1 MARRAKGRRAS
12 GGDRASPIPS
22 RIFAQVSPRSIGG
35 VSLFAMTDPISA
47 ANVGAFAS
55 EPDLIQ
61 RSVLRLKDSGFEVL
75 QVTPT
80 TINIA
85 GPKEAYEKSFQR
97 RIVARELPCRKS
109 GDEDTTAT
117 FLQVD
122 ETDNPG
128 LLETSGTPFEELI
141 EGIAIEE
148 PRYYFGPSVFPPT
161 KAYWHLRV
169 AGDLGVGLNAERA
182 HRGSTTGKRVRVAM
196 VDSGWY
202 KHPHFTKRGFRVAPV
217 VLGPGAANPL
227 KDESGH
233 GTGESANI
241 FAVAPDAQ
249 LLPVKM
255 SFVNATAAF
264 NAAVAL
270 RPDIITCSWGSH
282 VPGST
287 LSPANLALA
296 TAIASAVASGIV
308 VIFAAGN
315 GQLAFPGMH
324 PDVISAGGAF
334 MRPDESIQ
342 ASDYA
347 SGFVSIPYPGR
358 RCPDVCGLVGMRPG
372 AQYIMLPVEPGDEI
386 DVTSSG
392 GTHPSGDQTARDDG
406 WAAFS
411 GTSAA
416 APQVAGAAALIL
428 QVSSRFSP
436 DRVKRILMATARDV
450 KVGNSHPSAGG
461 APATIGVDVATG
473 HGLIDAHRAVLLAK
487 IQAMGNL
494 SVTPTADGSAEP
506 TTEGDDPTESMFT
519 PHPDHIRPIRPIKI
533 GPQPIRIRPGPTPIV
548 GPIRPTPIVPTPIYP
563 TPIRPRPIIGPDPIR
578 PFGSESAAA
587 PGAPERLSEEDVQAM
602 EDLLMESDP
611 DSES

>member
-1 MARRAKGRRAS
+1 MARGAKGRRAS
-12 GGDRASPIPS
+12 GGDRPSPIPS
-22 RIFAQVSPRSIGG
+22 RIFAQVSPRSVGG
-35 VSLFAMTDPISA
+35 VSLFAMTEPISA

-109 GDEDTTAT
+109 GNEETTAT

-128 LLETSGTPFEELI
+128 LMETSGTPFEELI

-255 SFVNATAAF
+255 NFANATAAF

-270 RPDIITCSWGSH
+270 RPNVITCSWGSDIR
-282 VPGST
+282 ST
-287 LSPANLALA
+287 PLSPANAALA
-296 TAIASAVASGIV
+296 AAIATAVASGIV
-308 VIFAAGN
+308 VIFSAGN
-315 GQLAFPGMH
+315 GHHGFPGMH

-334 MRPDESIQ
+334 MSPDESIR

-347 SGFVSIPYPGR
+347 SGFISIPYPGR

-372 AQYIMLPVEPGDEI
+372 AKYIMLPVEPGDEI

-392 GTHPSGDQTARDDG
+392 GTHPAGDETARDDG

-416 APQVAGAAALIL
+416 APQIAGAAALIL
-428 QVSSRFSP
+428 QVSNRFTP
-436 DRVKRILMATARDV
+436 AHVKKILGSTARDV
-450 KVGNSHPSAGG
+450 KVGNCNPAAGG
-461 APATIGVDVATG
+461 AAATVGVDVATG
-473 HGLIDAHRAVLLAK
+473 HGLINAHRAVLLAK

-494 SVTPTADGSAEP
+494 SATPTTDASDEPSGDPEGSSEA
-506 TTEGDDPTESMFT
+506 MLT

-548 GPIRPTPIVPTPIYP
+548 GPTPIIGP

-587 PGAPERLSEEDVQAM
+587 PGSSERLTEEDVQAM